1 MEIIEQVDTARR
13 QAESHKCQH
22 CPFKYKHIE
31 NTLREYSTD
40 KNDNIF
46 RPLTGA
52 HSDQQCAE
60 LVPYPCSMW
69 CYYRQFWE
77 MQCLLL
83 GLRNLLI
90 LRCTSFIQERRTSFT
105 I

>member
-1 MEIIEQVDTARR
+1 MEIIEQVDTARC
-13 QAESHKCQH
+13 QAKNHKREH
-22 CPFKYKHIE
+22 CPFKRQHIE
-31 NTLREYSTD
+31 NTLREYNSD

-46 RPLTGA
+46 RPLTGT
-52 HSDQQCAE
+52 HSDHQCAE
-60 LVPYPCSMW
+60 LVQYTWSMC
-69 CYYRQFWE
+69 CYHRRFWE

-83 GLRNLLI
+83 DLRNLLI